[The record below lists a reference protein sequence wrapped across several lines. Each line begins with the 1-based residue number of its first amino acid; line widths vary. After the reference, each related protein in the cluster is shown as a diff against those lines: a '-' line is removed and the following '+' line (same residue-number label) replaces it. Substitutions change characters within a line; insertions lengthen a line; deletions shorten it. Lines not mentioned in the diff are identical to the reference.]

1 MLIDEVEITLKA
13 GNGGPGRVSFGKM
26 LKSGPDGGDGGRGG
40 DLYVKAVSDLYAL
53 NQFSSVKLK
62 AAQNGEIGGQNQKDG
77 KRGNDLTIELPVG
90 TTLIDQETGE
100 QIDLTEVG
108 QTILV
113 AKGGIGGL
121 GNYDLRSSR
130 NTTPMKAQGGRP
142 GDTRN
147 FKAILKLIADFGLI
161 GLPNAGKSSLLN
173 ELTNARAETADYA
186 FTTLEP
192 NLGVLQE
199 NKYDEN
205 KKILADIPGLIE
217 GASKGKGLGI
227 KFLKHIEKVALLLHC
242 IAADS
247 QDILQD
253 YKTIREELKEFGHG
267 LDQKPEVILLTKT
280 DLVEKDQLKDQM
292 QKLKK
297 LKKKVY
303 AVSIH
308 DFESLESLKKIL
320 KDNA

>member
-1 MLIDEVEITLKA
+1 MLIDEVDIILKA

-26 LKSGPDGGDGGRGG
+26 LKSGPDGGTGGRGG

-53 NQFSSVKLK
+53 NQFSSVQLK
-62 AAQNGEIGGQNQKDG
+62 AAQNGEMGGQNQKNG
-77 KRGNDLTIELPVG
+77 KAGLDLTVELPVG

-100 QIDLTEVG
+100 EIELSVVG
-108 QTILV
+108 QNVLV

-121 GNYDLRSSR
+121 GNYELRSAR

-142 GDTRN
+142 GDERN
-147 FKAILKLIADFGLI
+147 FKAVLKLIADFGFV

-173 ELTNARAETADYA
+173 ELTNAKAEVANYA

-199 NKYDEN
+199 NKYDKN

-217 GASKGKGLGI
+217 GASVGKGLGI
-227 KFLKHIEKVALLLHC
+227 KFLKHIEKVGLVLHC
-242 IAADS
+242 IAGDS
-247 QDILQD
+247 QDIKKD
-253 YKTIREELKEFGHG
+253 YEIIRQELKEFGRG
-267 LDQKPEVILLTKT
+267 LDKKEEIILLTKT
-280 DLVEKDQLKDQM
+280 DLVDEIKIKKQIKELG
-292 QKLKK
+292 K

-303 AVSIH
+303 PVSIH
-308 DFESLESLKKIL
+308 DFESLEKLQKIL
-320 KDNA
+320 KS